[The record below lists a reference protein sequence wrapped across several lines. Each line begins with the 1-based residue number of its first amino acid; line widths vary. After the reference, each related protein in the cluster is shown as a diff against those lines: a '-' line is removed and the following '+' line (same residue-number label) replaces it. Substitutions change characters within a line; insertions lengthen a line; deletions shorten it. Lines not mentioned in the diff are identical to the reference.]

1 MVVKTYNQQQLK
13 DKIES
18 CKKCRRLT
26 HYRKLVFQD
35 RPLRFQNESY
45 WNKPV
50 YGFGDPNAEL
60 LILGS
65 APAAHGANR
74 TGRVFTGD
82 KSSDFL
88 MKYLNKNGFANSDS
102 SVSLEDGLKLNNTY
116 ITDIIRCAPPK
127 DKPTGK
133 EIENCRNYLISELSF
148 LKNLKLT
155 LALGKV
161 AFDNYLKTISIS
173 EGQKYTEKF
182 EHKKVY
188 KLSDNLPLVL
198 ACYHPSPRNTNT
210 GRLTEQDFDS
220 VIQQCAS
227 ILRK

>member
-1 MVVKTYNQQQLK
+1 MVVKTYSQHDLQN
-13 DKIES
+13 KIEA

-26 HYRKLVFQD
+26 HYRKLVFEG
-35 RPLRFQNESY
+35 RPIRFQDEYY

-50 YGFGDPNAEL
+50 YGFGDPNAQL

-88 MKYLNKNGFANSDS
+88 MRHLEKNGFSNLAHSQNSN
-102 SVSLEDGLKLNNTY
+102 DGLKLINTY
-116 ITDIIRCAPPK
+116 ITDIIRCAPPN

-133 EIENCRNYLISELSF
+133 EILNCRPYLINELSF
-148 LKNLKLT
+148 LTHVKVV

-161 AFDNYLKTISIS
+161 AFDNYLKTISES
-173 EGQKYTEKF
+173 QNQKYTAKF
-182 EHKKVY
+182 QHKKLY
-188 KLSDNLPLVL
+188 TFSNELPQVM

-210 GRLTEQDFDS
+210 GRLTEEDFNS
-220 VIQQCAS
+220 VIQDIS
-227 ILRK
+227 SLLGT

>member
-133 EIENCRNYLISELSF
+133 EIENYI
-148 LKNLKLT
+148 
-155 LALGKV
+155 
-161 AFDNYLKTISIS
+161 
-173 EGQKYTEKF
+173 Q
-182 EHKKVY
+182 
-188 KLSDNLPLVL
+188 KLSQM
-198 ACYHPSPRNTNT
+198 ARAAGIHIIMATQRPSVDVIT
-210 GRLTEQDFDS
+210 GTIKANFPYS
-220 VIQQCAS
+220 FV
-227 ILRK
+227 